1 MASLMGNGHGAPG
14 IVRDPSTVRGLEI
27 PHVLPHEKVFPI
39 QIGSKLF
46 RLSGASLSSDG
57 M

>member
-1 MASLMGNGHGAPG
+1 MGNGHSAPG
-14 IVRDPSTVRGLEI
+14 IVRDPTTLRGPDI

-46 RLSGASLSSDG
+46 RLSGASISSDG